1 MAMEGSLGGWSHCE
15 LKQDHR
21 GHTLQSCS
29 SGQAGLLDLDLL
41 GVRVVTRADH
51 DLPPLSCLYLFSPCF
66 LSSCFSSLDFV
77 NNPLHLFL
85 SLSTQQLLS
94 MEGL

>member
-1 MAMEGSLGGWSHCE
+1 MAMEGSLSGWSHCE

-51 DLPPLSCLYLFSPCF
+51 DLPPLSCLCSLLASFSRA
-66 LSSCFSSLDFV
+66 SL
-77 NNPLHLFL
+77 PWIL
-85 SLSTQQLLS
+85 
-94 MEGL
+94 